1 MKKNQGSVGKKVG
14 DTHLGFL
21 LDQRQGKKHG
31 KVDPHILLII
41 SMYLFRFASP
51 FVDSSTEK
59 GYDGELDGG
68 KEERRG

>member
-1 MKKNQGSVGKKVG
+1 
-14 DTHLGFL
+14 
-21 LDQRQGKKHG
+21 
-31 KVDPHILLII
+31 
-41 SMYLFRFASP
+41 MYLFRFASP